1 MSSVSSHVVVLLCVV
16 SSKMTK
22 NYFST
27 KKNSKKILLSAVS
40 LSNFV
45 VQLLFQLFLLFLL
58 LLLFRDTFHIL
69 HILHFT
75 FYIQNRRWKV
85 VTLHPPTSIF
95 IVFIFTFIAMSAKA
109 PPPPRERR
117 RQQQQQQQQEKGTL
131 TATTETKGAEGV
143 KIIPPSVRADGSM
156 RKPIRIRQGYVNQDE
171 VPKYVAPA
179 LRGRRGKKKEE
190 EEEEKKSS
198 TTFDARRANDGVT
211 AKAQEKTRLVDAK
224 QQQDKGDKEK
234 KTIVLEQKTENT
246 PREDDDDDEDDLKN
260 EILRLKKQVQ
270 QCERIERKRI
280 EDESKVRP
288 REWAK
293 LGEYDETVDA
303 LEKLQRDLANLQFP
317 APEKSPKKK

>member
-1 MSSVSSHVVVLLCVV
+1 MSKIVVGKSS
-16 SSKMTK
+16 
-22 NYFST
+22 
-27 KKNSKKILLSAVS
+27 
-40 LSNFV
+40 
-45 VQLLFQLFLLFLL
+45 LFIHLV
-58 LLLFRDTFHIL
+58 R
-69 HILHFT
+69 
-75 FYIQNRRWKV
+75 
-85 VTLHPPTSIF
+85 TSIIF

-117 RQQQQQQQQEKGTL
+117 RQQQQQEEEEKGTL
-131 TATTETKGAEGV
+131 TATTETKGSEGV

-190 EEEEKKSS
+190 EEEEKRSS

-234 KTIVLEQKTENT
+234 KTIVLEHKTENT
-246 PREDDDDDEDDLKN
+246 PREDDEDDEDDLKN

>member
-1 MSSVSSHVVVLLCVV
+1 
-16 SSKMTK
+16 
-22 NYFST
+22 
-27 KKNSKKILLSAVS
+27 
-40 LSNFV
+40 
-45 VQLLFQLFLLFLL
+45 
-58 LLLFRDTFHIL
+58 
-69 HILHFT
+69 
-75 FYIQNRRWKV
+75 
-85 VTLHPPTSIF
+85 
-95 IVFIFTFIAMSAKA
+95 MSAKA
-109 PPPPRERR
+109 PPPRER
-117 RQQQQQQQQEKGTL
+117 QQQQQQQEKGTM

-234 KTIVLEQKTENT
+234 KTIVLEHKTENT
-246 PREDDDDDEDDLKN
+246 PREDDEDDEDDLKN

>member
-1 MSSVSSHVVVLLCVV
+1 
-16 SSKMTK
+16 
-22 NYFST
+22 
-27 KKNSKKILLSAVS
+27 
-40 LSNFV
+40 
-45 VQLLFQLFLLFLL
+45 
-58 LLLFRDTFHIL
+58 
-69 HILHFT
+69 
-75 FYIQNRRWKV
+75 
-85 VTLHPPTSIF
+85 
-95 IVFIFTFIAMSAKA
+95 MSAKA
-109 PPPPRERR
+109 PPPRERQQ
-117 RQQQQQQQQEKGTL
+117 QQQQQQQQEKGTM
-131 TATTETKGAEGV
+131 TATTETKGTEGV

-190 EEEEKKSS
+190 EEEEKRSS

-246 PREDDDDDEDDLKN
+246 PREDDEDDEDDLKN